1 MAKPK
6 KGYVAS
12 VRRKKKKSFYG
23 SSGIPSCEEI
33 WLINNTDAHKRGRG
47 EAQTNTQRI
56 LCLSCLVLPSNINF
70 VSSVHPLSLG
80 LLKSA
85 PDRPLLFARL
95 QSILKVATRGS
106 LFYSPPVLVR
116 LHLDLAELPK
126 LGGQGPATHIPSQPS
141 FPPA

>member
-1 MAKPK
+1 MLKLP
-6 KGYVAS
+6 
-12 VRRKKKKSFYG
+12 
-23 SSGIPSCEEI
+23 
-33 WLINNTDAHKRGRG
+33 
-47 EAQTNTQRI
+47 
-56 LCLSCLVLPSNINF
+56 CLTLKYKF

-106 LFYSPPVLVR
+106 LFYSPLVLVR

-126 LGGQGPATHIPSQPS
+126 LGGQGPATHIPPQPS
-141 FPPA
+141 FPPARTHFLLLLFFL